1 MAEGFWKEAEEAL
14 RLVETMASP
23 EKRRETMEARR
34 LPVIQDT
41 LATLLQRQEEQAAAW
56 EALHAKLEAEQ
67 VEKEAQMVQSLRTQA
82 AEHLQ
87 MAEKIEA
94 AVAGAE
100 PGRETVRA
108 AKAMAEGFW
117 KEAEEA
123 LRLVEIMASPEK
135 RRETMEARRRNNE
148 VHEQRQKEQAAAWEA
163 LRAKLEAEQVEKEAL
178 RAKLEAEQAIENAA
192 REAREQLKAAMVM
205 GVFVRRL
212 LAKRKGG
219 KLKQQRLLKDPDH
232 IDKAIMNGQ
241 GRAKLAEMREQKEKM
256 NEYITKM
263 SC

>member
-1 MAEGFWKEAEEAL
+1 
-14 RLVETMASP
+14 
-23 EKRRETMEARR
+23 
-34 LPVIQDT
+34 
-41 LATLLQRQEEQAAAW
+41 
-56 EALHAKLEAEQ
+56 
-67 VEKEAQMVQSLRTQA
+67 
-82 AEHLQ
+82 LQ

-192 REAREQLKAAMVM
+192 REAREQRKAALVM

>member
-1 MAEGFWKEAEEAL
+1 
-14 RLVETMASP
+14 
-23 EKRRETMEARR
+23 
-34 LPVIQDT
+34 
-41 LATLLQRQEEQAAAW
+41 LQRQEEQAAAW

-192 REAREQLKAAMVM
+192 REAREQRKAAMVM